1 MGAMPR
7 MARIVVTDCPHHV
20 TQRGNRR
27 EEVFFTDA
35 DRLRCLELLK
45 AYADK
50 HGLGV
55 QAYCLMSNHL
65 HLVVTPR
72 TEASLAGTLRPVFL
86 RYAQHI
92 NWTQGLSGRLWQG
105 RFFSCPLDERHFWEA
120 VRYVERN
127 PVRARLVRKAERY
140 AWSSAAAH
148 CGLRADGLLA
158 DAAELAA
165 QVGDWS
171 AWLREGQDDAMV
183 RAIRGGTRTGR
194 PVGSE
199 PFVRRLERM
208 LGRVLRP
215 RKGGRPRKARR
226 QKKHG

>member
-1 MGAMPR
+1 MLAMPR
-7 MARIVVTDCPHHV
+7 MARIVVPDCPHHV

-35 DRLRCLELLK
+35 DRVRYLELLK

-50 HGLGV
+50 HGLAV

-65 HLVVTPR
+65 HLVVRPR
-72 TEASLAGTLRPVFL
+72 TEASLAGALRPVFL
-86 RYAQHI
+86 RYAQHV
-92 NWTQGLSGRLWQG
+92 NRTQGLSGRLWQG
-105 RFFSCPLDERHFWEA
+105 RFFSCPLDEVHFWEA

-127 PVRARLVRKAERY
+127 PVRARMVRKAERY

-148 CGLRADGLLA
+148 CGLREDLLLA
-158 DAAELAA
+158 DAAELAG

-171 AWLREGQDDAMV
+171 AWLREGQDDGMV
-183 RAIRGGTRTGR
+183 GAIRGGTRTGR
-194 PVGSE
+194 PVGSDG
-199 PFVRRLERM
+199 FIGRLERM

-215 RKGGRPRKARR
+215 RKGGRPRKQEGKR
-226 QKKHG
+226 KN